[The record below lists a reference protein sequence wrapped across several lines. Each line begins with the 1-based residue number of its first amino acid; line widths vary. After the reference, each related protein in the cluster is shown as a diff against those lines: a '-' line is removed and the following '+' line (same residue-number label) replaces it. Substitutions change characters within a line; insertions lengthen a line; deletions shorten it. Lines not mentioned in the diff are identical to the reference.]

1 MPAIR
6 AAEAA
11 DLPVFFDYLNEHLSG
26 NGGNGAPLFQPMAR
40 GSIFPD
46 EKRAGF
52 AQGLATALD
61 QPGWRRLWLAEGEN
75 GILGHIDL
83 RARPEGAARHRC
95 LLGMGVHEQA
105 RRCGLGMALLDVAIA
120 WAGESARLEWVD
132 LEVLGAN
139 GPARALYR
147 KRGFVQTGE
156 MPDLFRIDGERLA
169 YIYMSLAL
177 SAER

>member
-11 DLPVFFDYLNEHLSG
+11 DLPAFFDYLNAHLAG
-26 NGGNGAPLFQPMAR
+26 NGRDGAPLFQPMPR
-40 GSIFPD
+40 GSSFPV

-52 AQGLATALD
+52 AEGLATALD
-61 QPGWRRLWLAEGEN
+61 QPGWRRLWLAEGED

-95 LLGMGVHEQA
+95 LLGMGVHERA
-105 RRCGLGMALLDVAIA
+105 RRGGLGMALLDVAVA
-120 WAGESARLEWVD
+120 WAGESAGLEWVD
-132 LEVLGAN
+132 LEVLGVNA
-139 GPARALYR
+139 PARGLYR

-156 MPDLFRIDGERLA
+156 IPDLFHIEGERLA

-177 SAER
+177 AAKR